1 MLKNYF
7 KVAIRNLLR
16 HKAYSLINILGLS
29 IGLTCC
35 LLLFIYVQDELS
47 YDKFHTKSER
57 IYRLKYEI
65 NGFNLARSPLP
76 IAPNLVSFFPEV
88 EKAARMY
95 NRDASVE
102 IVDQAGNK
110 KQFEEGRIFF
120 ADSTIQDIFTFEYV
134 AGDPASM
141 LRNPFSV
148 VLTDE
153 VAEKYFGNENAIGK
167 TIYLAGNHPFNVTG
181 IIRDFPSASHV
192 HFSMIAPF
200 DNLFDIEQGNG
211 QELKQRLNQNWVASH
226 LYTYALLKEGESVET
241 ANERFEAFYDKF
253 VPENL
258 KLGQKWSFF
267 PMSDTRLYANLAA
280 DPEPVSSITFVY
292 IFSAIAILTLL
303 IACINFINLSTAK
316 SLQRTKEIGMRKVL
330 GAWKTQLVIQF
341 LGESLVVSL
350 VAAFIAC
357 GLSFYLLP
365 ALNTLTDKELV
376 FGDFITASNA
386 LMFLAL
392 VLITAIAAGLYPAF
406 FVTKIDPANSL
417 KGILSNKGKA
427 GLSFRKV
434 LVIVQFTVSIILIS
448 GGIIV
453 YQQVNFMR
461 NRPMGF
467 EKDFI
472 INVPLFS
479 NNFNNAFGG
488 VEGNMRQ
495 RMNTF
500 EDEMLRSPNVLAS
513 TLSDNPLGLGSVY
526 RPVVPD
532 GHTREENIIAP
543 VLSVDYD
550 FIDTYGLSVV
560 AGRDFDKSFG
570 TDHLNAVLVNESAV
584 KDYGFGSNEEA
595 IGKKFTVEGNDCQVV
610 GVIKDFHFMTF
621 QQPIG
626 PLAFRVSVANFT
638 MFSIKVHQQNLPATI
653 AGIEEVWTRHFPEK
667 AFEYSFLDE
676 TLASSYRNEERL
688 GKIVGYFAGIA
699 ILISCLGSYGL
710 IMFLAQQK
718 MKEISIRKVLGA
730 TIGNIVLLLS
740 KGFAL
745 LVLLSLLIAVPVVYY
760 FMDGWLSDFSFR
772 INIGPGS
779 FLLAGGLTL
788 LIVCL
793 TISYQAIKAAYSN
806 PVSTLRNE

>member
-47 YDKFHTKSER
+47 YDKFHTKSDR

-76 IAPNLVSFFPEV
+76 IAPHLTEFFPEI
-88 EKAARMY
+88 ENAARLY

-102 IVDQAGNK
+102 VRDEAGNK
-110 KQFEEGRIFF
+110 KQFEENRVFF
-120 ADSTIQDIFTFEYV
+120 ADSTIQDIFSFNYV
-134 AGDPASM
+134 AGNPKTM
-141 LRNPFSV
+141 LKSPYSV
-148 VLTDE
+148 VLVEE
-153 VAEKYFGNENAIGK
+153 VATKYFGDENPIGK
-167 TIYLAGNHPFNVTG
+167 TVYLAGNHPFNVTG
-181 IIRDFPSASHV
+181 VIKDFPSASHV
-192 HFSMIAPF
+192 RFNMIAPF
-200 DNLFDIEQGNG
+200 DNLFDIEQGDG
-211 QELKQRLNQNWVASH
+211 QQLKERLNQNWVASH
-226 LYTYALLKEGESVET
+226 LYTYVLLKEAESAAT
-241 ANERFEAFYDKF
+241 ANARFPEFYDKF
-253 VPENL
+253 VPEPI
-258 KLGQKWSFF
+258 KIGQKWSLF
-267 PMSDTRLYANLAA
+267 PMTDTRLYANLSAE
-280 DPEPVSSITFVY
+280 PEAVSDITFVY

-303 IACINFINLSTAK
+303 IACINFINLSTAR

-330 GAWKTQLVIQF
+330 GAWKTQLVMQF
-341 LGESLVVSL
+341 LGESFVVSL
-350 VAAFIAC
+350 AAAFIAA

-365 ALNTLTDKELV
+365 SLNTLTDKELV
-376 FGDFITASNA
+376 YSDFLTITNV
-386 LMFLAL
+386 LIFLGL
-392 VLITAIAAGLYPAF
+392 VLITAVAAGIYPAF

-417 KGILSNKGKA
+417 KGILSNKGRS
-427 GLSFRKV
+427 GLSFRKT

-500 EDEMLRSPNVLAS
+500 EDEMMRSPNVLAS

-610 GVIKDFHFMTF
+610 GVIKDFHFMTL

-638 MFSIKVHQQNLPATI
+638 MFSIKIHPENLPATL
-653 AGIEEVWTRHFPEK
+653 AGVEQVWIKHFPEK
-667 AFEYSFLDE
+667 AFEYTFLDE

-730 TIGNIVLLLS
+730 TIGNIVILLS

-745 LVLLSLLIAVPVVYY
+745 LILFSLLIAVPVVYY
-760 FMDGWLSDFSFR
+760 FMDGWLDDFSFR

-788 LIVCL
+788 MIVGL

>member
-120 ADSTIQDIFTFEYV
+120 ADSSIQDIFTFEYV

-181 IIRDFPSASHV
+181 IIKDFPSASHV

-226 LYTYALLKEGESVET
+226 LYTYALLKEGESAET
-241 ANERFEAFYDKF
+241 ANARFEAFYDKF

-365 ALNTLTDKELV
+365 ALNTLTDKELL

-392 VLITAIAAGLYPAF
+392 VVTTAIAAGLYPAF

-488 VEGNMRQ
+488 VEGDMRQ

-500 EDEMLRSPNVLAS
+500 EDEMMRSPNVLAS

-550 FIDTYGLSVV
+550 FIDTYGLNVV
-560 AGRDFDKSFG
+560 TGRAFDKSFG

-610 GVIKDFHFMTF
+610 GVIKDFHFMTL

-626 PLAFRVSVANFT
+626 PLVFRVSVANFT

-653 AGIEEVWTRHFPEK
+653 AGIEEIWTRHFPEK

-730 TIGNIVLLLS
+730 TIGNIILLLS

-788 LIVCL
+788 LIVGL

>member
-1 MLKNYF
+1 
-7 KVAIRNLLR
+7 
-16 HKAYSLINILGLS
+16 
-29 IGLTCC
+29 
-35 LLLFIYVQDELS
+35 
-47 YDKFHTKSER
+47 
-57 IYRLKYEI
+57 
-65 NGFNLARSPLP
+65 
-76 IAPNLVSFFPEV
+76 
-88 EKAARMY
+88 
-95 NRDASVE
+95 
-102 IVDQAGNK
+102 
-110 KQFEEGRIFF
+110 
-120 ADSTIQDIFTFEYV
+120 
-134 AGDPASM
+134 
-141 LRNPFSV
+141 
-148 VLTDE
+148 
-153 VAEKYFGNENAIGK
+153 
-167 TIYLAGNHPFNVTG
+167 
-181 IIRDFPSASHV
+181 
-192 HFSMIAPF
+192 
-200 DNLFDIEQGNG
+200 
-211 QELKQRLNQNWVASH
+211 
-226 LYTYALLKEGESVET
+226 
-241 ANERFEAFYDKF
+241 
-253 VPENL
+253 
-258 KLGQKWSFF
+258 
-267 PMSDTRLYANLAA
+267 
-280 DPEPVSSITFVY
+280 
-292 IFSAIAILTLL
+292 
-303 IACINFINLSTAK
+303 
-316 SLQRTKEIGMRKVL
+316 MRKVL
-330 GAWKTQLVIQF
+330 GAWKTQLVMQF
-341 LGESLVVSL
+341 LGESFVVSL
-350 VAAFIAC
+350 AAAFIAA

-365 ALNTLTDKELV
+365 SLNTLTDKELV
-376 FGDFITASNA
+376 YSDFLTITNV
-386 LMFLAL
+386 LIFLGL
-392 VLITAIAAGLYPAF
+392 VLITAVAAGIYPAF

-417 KGILSNKGKA
+417 KGILSNKGRS
-427 GLSFRKV
+427 GLSFRKT

-500 EDEMLRSPNVLAS
+500 EDEILRSPNVLAS

-584 KDYGFGSNEEA
+584 RDYGFGSNEEA

-610 GVIKDFHFMTF
+610 GVIKDFHFMTL

-740 KGFAL
+740 RGFAL
-745 LVLLSLLIAVPVVYY
+745 LVLFSLLIAVPVVYY

-788 LIVCL
+788 LIVGL
-793 TISYQAIKAAYSN
+793 TI
-806 PVSTLRNE
+806 

>member
-280 DPEPVSSITFVY
+280 DPEPVSSITFAY

-500 EDEMLRSPNVLAS
+500 EDEMMRSPNVLAS

-610 GVIKDFHFMTF
+610 GVIKDFHFMTL

-788 LIVCL
+788 LIVGL